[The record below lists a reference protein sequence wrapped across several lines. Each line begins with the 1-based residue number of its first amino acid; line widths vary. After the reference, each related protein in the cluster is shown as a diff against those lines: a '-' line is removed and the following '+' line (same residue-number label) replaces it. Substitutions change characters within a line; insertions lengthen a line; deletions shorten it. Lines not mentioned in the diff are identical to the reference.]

1 MNPITESSMV
11 NETLVDDRSRELDGS
26 SIDQRL
32 IEHAGANKSVMRRLV
47 TTLMLVVA
55 LIGGGVFGLYKMR
68 VDIPPLNT
76 PKIYAYLDSIGVRA
90 EQMKG
95 CIVGQFESY
104 FHKHEEEA
112 HQEQHKIVVTSPDGK
127 GRHHH
132 PAICLPDP
140 LAAPHRGLCAWRAGI
155 SRRSRSRKARR

>member
-1 MNPITESSMV
+1 MNPIKF
-11 NETLVDDRSRELDGS
+11 
-26 SIDQRL
+26 
-32 IEHAGANKSVMRRLV
+32 AMRRPV

-76 PKIYAYLDSIGVRA
+76 PKIYAYLDYIGMRA

-95 CIVGQFESY
+95 YIVGQFESY

-132 PAICLPDP
+132 PGICLPDP
-140 LAAPHRGLCAWRAGI
+140 LAATHQCLCTGGRVSQGP
-155 SRRSRSRKARR
+155 SQSRKARR